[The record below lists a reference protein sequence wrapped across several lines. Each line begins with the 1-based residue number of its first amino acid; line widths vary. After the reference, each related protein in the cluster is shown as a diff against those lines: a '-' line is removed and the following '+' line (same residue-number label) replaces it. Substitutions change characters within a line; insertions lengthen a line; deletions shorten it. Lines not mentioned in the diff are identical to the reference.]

1 MGKKAAMNPS
11 IILAIAALVVV
22 ALPVAVSAGATAQQP
37 SNQTID
43 STSPVDGR
51 PIGDDPAWHR
61 ETHKAPGYACPSTP
75 YIDCM
80 PPVKKSV
87 RQWCHSEY
95 REWAASHCPGVK
107 FLH

>member
-1 MGKKAAMNPS
+1 MGTNAS
-11 IILAIAALVVV
+11 ISAGTILAIVLIIAALP
-22 ALPVAVSAGATAQQP
+22 AAASAGATAQQP

-43 STSPVDGR
+43 NTPTFDGG
-51 PIGDDPAWHR
+51 PIADDPASR
-61 ETHKAPGYACPSTP
+61 RQSHKAPGYACPSTP

-87 RQWCHSEY
+87 RQWCDSEY
-95 REWAASHCPGVK
+95 REWAVIHCPGVK